1 MFIFNALGLKSV
13 PFLKNIVPHI
23 LATVRSCGQHGLRE
37 ALLQQVANLSSI
49 VREHL
54 RPYLPAIFDVVEEFW
69 FSRHLASI
77 CSMVERVASAVPDD
91 FRTYVP
97 LLVRQVLSSIE
108 AIDLTGWNGSI
119 STSEDIERLELIL
132 KHVQGIKGVLGEYV
146 HLVVPALVKL
156 TDVIVNRDSASGEM
170 DCGPG
175 SSKIAIDTIETLSML
190 LQTIEV
196 NPLLDQ
202 MSVKSSSS
210 LPARVVQPFLRI
222 LGSSV
227 SRPNKEVGIA
237 IVECICICVRQLGA
251 GRWVSFYHEE
261 ARNVITCWQREL
273 GMSRQQYLENGP
285 IDNAIGNQQHLPVD
299 MYDEVVA
306 DIHVSTTEHGEFWS
320 RNGFQDEDVSG
331 SDYSLGKSGSSH
343 SSISRI
349 AEKARVMSAPTIQL
363 IPQYQATAHKTNQS
377 NLQKAW
383 DVSQRSTR
391 EDWDE
396 WMRRFSVQLLREAPS
411 PALRACAGK
420 NACLC
425 LILLLLISFT
435 DSSSSFRIG
444 ANVPASST

>member
-37 ALLQQVANLSSI
+37 ALLQQVANLSAI

-77 CSMVERVASAVPDD
+77 CSLVEKVATAVPDD

-108 AIDLTGWNGSI
+108 TVDLTEWNN
-119 STSEDIERLELIL
+119 STSTLEDIERLELIL
-132 KHVQGIKGVLGEYV
+132 KHIQGLKGVLDEYI

-156 TDVIVNRDSASGEM
+156 PDAIVNSDSSASVM
-170 DCGPG
+170 NWG
-175 SSKIAIDTIETLSML
+175 SGRSKIAIETIETLSIL
-190 LQTIEV
+190 LQTIEI

-202 MSVKSSSS
+202 TSVKSNSS
-210 LPARVVQPFLRI
+210 LPARVVQPFLRF
-222 LGSSV
+222 LGSDD

-237 IVECICICVRQLGA
+237 IIGCICICARQLGA

-261 ARNVITCWQREL
+261 TRIAITCWQRKL
-273 GMSRQQYLENGP
+273 GMHRSQYYEHGT
-285 IDNAIGNQQHLPVD
+285 IDNMIENPQHLPID
-299 MYDEVVA
+299 IYDDVVN
-306 DIHVSTTEHGEFWS
+306 DINARGEFWS
-320 RNGFQDEDVSG
+320 RIGYQDEEVSG
-331 SDYSLGKSGSSH
+331 SDYSLGKSG
-343 SSISRI
+343 ISDASLSRMG
-349 AEKARVMSAPTIQL
+349 ENSRTMSAPSIQL
-363 IPQYQATAHKTNQS
+363 IPQYQATTHKTNLS

-420 NACLC
+420 GT
-425 LILLLLISFT
+425 I
-435 DSSSSFRIG
+435 
-444 ANVPASST
+444 